1 MRAQASSM
9 LQWTYPA
16 LLSAERS
23 QTAQGSADLISGRCQ
38 ALNQVLG
45 LLVLLPLNTF
55 AAALPVQL

>member
-1 MRAQASSM
+1 M

-16 LLSAERS
+16 LPSAERS
-23 QTAQGSADLISGRCQ
+23 QTAQGSADLISGRGQ

-55 AAALPVQL
+55 TAALPVQL

>member
-1 MRAQASSM
+1 M